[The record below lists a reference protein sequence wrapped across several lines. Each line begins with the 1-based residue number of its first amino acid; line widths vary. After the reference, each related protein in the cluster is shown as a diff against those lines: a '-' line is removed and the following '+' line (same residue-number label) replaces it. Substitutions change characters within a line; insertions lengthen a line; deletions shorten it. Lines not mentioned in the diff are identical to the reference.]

1 VWTGLKRQLRFV
13 LVTWYYGGCCRPA
26 TQRVVLT
33 TLLIGSELLYTREN
47 QVVLLDSKG
56 DEPKVYDDA
65 VCACNVLAP
74 VLLYL
79 FMTVALIEFAG

>member
-1 VWTGLKRQLRFV
+1 VWYT
-13 LVTWYYGGCCRPA
+13 P
-26 TQRVVLT
+26 
-33 TLLIGSELLYTREN
+33 LYTTEN

-74 VLLYL
+74 VLFYL